1 MAVEPDIV
9 FCDDQLV
16 LIDKPAGLLAVPGRG
31 PDRQDCAVAR
41 VRRRIPDLPKQP
53 AVHRLD
59 MATSGLMLLARTAA
73 AHRELARQFEHRLV
87 IKRYIAV
94 LRNAPPAPSSTIEMA
109 FRLDPED
116 RPRQIF
122 DPVNGRVGVTLW
134 QTLGEEPLGTR
145 VEFTPLTGRT
155 HQLRVHA
162 AHPRGLN
169 APIVGDSLYGSSR
182 MEQRLLLHASYLLFY
197 HPASGRPLEFHRPP
211 PF

>member
-31 PDRQDCAVAR
+31 PDRQDCAVLR
-41 VRRRIPDLPKQP
+41 VRRRVPNLPKQP

-73 AHRELARQFEHRLV
+73 AHRELTRQFEYRLV

-94 LRNAPPAPSSTIEMA
+94 LRNAPPAPSGTIEMA

-122 DPVNGRVGVTLW
+122 DAVNGRVGVTLW

-169 APIVGDSLYGSSR
+169 APIVGDSLYGNGR

-197 HPASGRPLEFHRPP
+197 HPASRRPLEFHRPP